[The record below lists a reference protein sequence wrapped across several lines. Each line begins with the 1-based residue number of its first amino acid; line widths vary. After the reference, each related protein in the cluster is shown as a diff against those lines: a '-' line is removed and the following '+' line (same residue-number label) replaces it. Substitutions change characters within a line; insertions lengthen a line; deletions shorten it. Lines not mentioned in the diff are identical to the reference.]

1 MIKTKLREI
10 TKLPRQMVWA
20 MVMEGV
26 ETTRMVKVF
35 LKHGR
40 GKLRL
45 VPSHRNPTP
54 EQLKEAVEQLK
65 DLPRFLPFFVVV
77 VVPVPGITE
86 GYAVVALTLERWLG
100 DRMKILP
107 SQFRHIL
114 RPEAPLDVSME
125 APKQAEGPEA
135 STPSST
141 ARLSTTVIQPP
152 TSEKTHP
159 PHV

>member
-1 MIKTKLREI
+1 MRSGARFKHSFILKLKDLKLREV
-10 TKLPRQMVWA
+10 TKLPRQMIWA

-26 ETTRMVKVF
+26 ETSRMVNIF
-35 LKHGR
+35 LRHGR

-54 EQLKEAVEQLK
+54 GQLKEAVEQLK
-65 DLPRFLPFFVVV
+65 DIPRFLPFFVVV

-107 SQFRHIL
+107 SQFRHVL
-114 RPEAPLDVSME
+114 RPELKALEVPETAP
-125 APKQAEGPEA
+125 AEDKA
-135 STPSST
+135 
-141 ARLSTTVIQPP
+141 P

>member
-1 MIKTKLREI
+1 MKLREI
-10 TKLPRQMVWA
+10 IKLPRRMLWA

-35 LKHGR
+35 ARHGT

-45 VPSHRNPTP
+45 TPAHRNPTP

-65 DLPRFLPFFVVV
+65 DIPRFLPFFVVV

-100 DRMKILP
+100 DRMKFLP

-114 RPEAPLDVSME
+114 KPVETNKE
-125 APKQAEGPEA
+125 EPK
-135 STPSST
+135 
-141 ARLSTTVIQPP
+141 
-152 TSEKTHP
+152 SE
-159 PHV
+159 